1 VRVALPENDRQ
12 REQLPFYWYRYGPY
26 SEVVESSVDALKV
39 QGILR
44 EEKTQTGKSLLLL
57 NNRPAAWGSVCEETS
72 AVVGRMEREIDPYN
86 IEALVYRIY
95 REDAPYEFMPRYRLD
110 YLAPLESCLAKHPKD
125 QRTLNLGYPDGS
137 DGRDLDRIED
147 ALYGCEAVLLE
158 EEPFE
163 GFTEEF
169 TAYVSGVA
177 KAFDLIR
184 NDDSVAHQVL
194 EATRE
199 TAWETWYVFAG
210 GGAHPGEGARCLL
223 QRKARTVETGLPGEP
238 CSPGPKVEGL

>member
-1 VRVALPENDRQ
+1 
-12 REQLPFYWYRYGPY
+12 
-26 SEVVESSVDALKV
+26 
-39 QGILR
+39 
-44 EEKTQTGKSLLLL
+44 
-57 NNRPAAWGSVCEETS
+57 
-72 AVVGRMEREIDPYN
+72 MEREIDPYN
-86 IEALVYRIY
+86 IEALVHRIY

-110 YLAPLESCLAKHPKD
+110 YLAPLESCPAKHPKD

-210 GGAHPGEGARCLL
+210 GVRILEKGHDACYNGRLVRWKQDYLESLAAL
-223 QRKARTVETGLPGEP
+223 A
-238 CSPGPKVEGL
+238 PKVRDYNRYVRESTAAAGVPPRQPEERGKRFLSSLGDGYLSGW